1 MIGMNAA
8 TGKPLEGVDHLAQ
21 SVSDIIG
28 TPLGTRV
35 GRRWYGSHVPEL
47 LDQPDNDR
55 TRLALVAAGALAL
68 QRQEPR
74 LRATRITIERG
85 EVAGEGVMRVVGKR
99 LDGPRPVSYT
109 HLRAPRDA
117 TLSRMPSSA

>member
-8 TGKPLEGVDHLAQ
+8 TGKPLEGIDHLAQ
-21 SVSDIIG
+21 SVGDIIG

-85 EVAGEGVMRVVGKR
+85 DVAGAGVMRIVGKR
-99 LDGPRPVSYT
+99 LDGPRPGAPLTLAIPV
-109 HLRAPRDA
+109 RAA
-117 TLSRMPSSA
+117 GAS